1 MRRTAYEIVT
11 SSLPF
16 VTRLDGQLM
25 SFKTIYTGATIRH
38 CNIFLQKYHRR
49 ELETKYGSLK
59 SDLQRKL
66 FEAELANM
74 APLSVKIS

>member
-1 MRRTAYEIVT
+1 MRRTAYELVS

-16 VTRLDGQLM
+16 VTRLDGQPM

-38 CNIFLQKYHRR
+38 CNIFLEKYHRR
-49 ELETKYGSLK
+49 QLELKYGSLK

-66 FEAELANM
+66 FEAELGSI
-74 APLSVKIS
+74 PQLSVKIS